1 MKMIQCHILL
11 TLIFICTGIC
21 GASENLAGIVKSIK
35 GTNTIVRNGQ
45 EIAADPGLRLLE
57 ADTVQ
62 TGPQGALAI
71 IFKDDTV
78 LSLGP
83 NSVLVIDEF
92 LFSPH
97 RGKLSII
104 TRMIKGTAVY
114 LSGIIAKL
122 SPESAIFKTPDASLG
137 IRGTKFLVEVKE

>member
-1 MKMIQCHILL
+1 MKMILCHFFLILL
-11 TLIFICTGIC
+11 LVCASISS
-21 GASENLAGIVKSIK
+21 ASENLAGTVKTAQ
-35 GTNTIVRNGQ
+35 GTNFIIRDGDKFNAT
-45 EIAADPGLRLLE
+45 PGFRLLE

-62 TGPQGALAI
+62 TGPQGAIAI

-83 NSVLVIDEF
+83 ESVLIIDEF

-104 TRMIKGTAVY
+104 TRMLRGTAVY

-122 SPESAIFKTPDASLG
+122 SPGSAIFKTPDASLG
-137 IRGTKFLVEVKE
+137 IRGTKFLVEVRE